1 MGRKKYRTSCLILET
16 NVYLFYNQCFSL
28 RSCHTCERS
37 PSKIWVSIIK
47 LISHLL
53 RNNIVFLRRQEIKN
67 RAVYDLLTAVF
78 AWVSVCVLFFFWLNT
93 EEKMIAEFP
102 LWKCLMIACK
112 DFFFKEYLP
121 VMIETQQRDQNSS
134 QD

>member
-1 MGRKKYRTSCLILET
+1 
-16 NVYLFYNQCFSL
+16 
-28 RSCHTCERS
+28 
-37 PSKIWVSIIK
+37 
-47 LISHLL
+47 
-53 RNNIVFLRRQEIKN
+53 
-67 RAVYDLLTAVF
+67 
-78 AWVSVCVLFFFWLNT
+78 
-93 EEKMIAEFP
+93 MIAEFP